1 MEMQLEEEFKPG
13 DLEGLVLD
21 KFLVD
26 AFKPKLC
33 DEKDIVV
40 VAFLV
45 KQRDPARDLSNYITQ
60 GQFDLVDVEVSSSP
74 GEDGNYTILVELN
87 RNQDMFDI
95 MDNLLNHITH
105 LVNVTQWY
113 FKPFDFDDFI
123 VWNRENF
130 VNTVPQNLESYFGNQ
145 EEHID
150 EGETVSA
157 HLGTPASGF
166 DYQLLGEIIE
176 NQVTKSSRAY
186 IKAFQKQFK
195 VIIKDSRSMLQH
207 IADLKSDH
215 QYLHQQLE
223 LYEQREKMALLRE
236 QQDFKRIRALEH
248 KISLIA
254 PHDAEKPEIVIPQS
268 SVPITVKSPDFSDT
282 PSEPEVKE
290 NTESDD
296 RKREETPTTTE
307 EPASRTSSSGVDVS
321 QETVSGFAE
330 KAEEKFVSEPI
341 VTDTGSSVEETSK
354 SEAPLIDAGGAVEEK
369 LEDSEQ
375 PTDQEKDA
383 GRVPSLPTD
392 VEEIKQQAA
401 ISATETDSLQ
411 RKEAVDVDEDR
422 PTDTEPDSSARK
434 KLVKKLIAQGLAA
447 VKQKEYHKA
456 IEYFTQVTE
465 LMPNARRSLLR
476 IAVLFYRL
484 KDYEAAYEY
493 AQRALELGAES
504 AKRILAKIKDKQAMI
519 SDESISEDSYESP
532 TEEAII
538 WGPDDFDASVDTEGS
553 SSGEGTDAADSQD
566 VIIFGQPVEAKKA
579 ADHQASPLEEKEDL
593 TSPQDEPPSTVTVA
607 YDFEAI
613 QFLQAPQQPKAGPES
628 LAGSDNAKEYFSLG
642 LKAFKQK
649 KYHEAIDYFTKVTEL
664 LPNARRSF
672 IRLAALYYRLKDYE
686 TAQTHARKALDLGSR
701 SAERIL
707 EKIEAKRS
715 ADSGKKPPTE
725 MDDTSREPP
734 TPDRSEDIGYPE
746 EAREQAVIDA
756 ERANRL
762 NENAKGPQAKPT
774 VSASVSDTKSYPEGG
789 DAKKYFTLGVKAF
802 ERNEYQKAIENFS
815 RVTEL
820 LPNAPRSFFRLA
832 VLHYR
837 LKDYEKARGYA
848 QQALD
853 LGSDDARRI
862 LEKIANKR
870 ATSSDASGP
879 GEITDT
885 LPEFPTLDIQKTN
898 QMVTAIPTKSAN
910 EQDGKVS
917 EAPGETMTDAD
928 QSDLQD
934 SKFLE
939 MESAT
944 ETISMEDDTLIYSN
958 NSQSPAPDTE
968 IFPKSDPVSDYFA
981 LGLAAAEQESYHK
994 AIQNFTKVTELLP
1007 DAPASYLNL
1016 ANLYLKLKDYEQAKE
1031 NAKRA
1036 FDLGSESA
1044 KRILEKVEAELWT
1057 ASAVSAANSE
1067 ESRANES
1074 IVTNG

>member
-33 DEKDIVV
+33 DEKDIAVI
-40 VAFLV
+40 AFLV

-74 GEDGNYTILVELN
+74 DEDGNYTILVELN

-105 LVNVTQWY
+105 LVNVKQWY

-123 VWNRENF
+123 LWNQENF

-145 EEHID
+145 EEHIE

-157 HLGTPASGF
+157 HLGSQASAF

-176 NQVTKSSRAY
+176 KQVTKSSRAY

-195 VIIKDSRSMLQH
+195 VIIKDNRSMLQH
-207 IADLKSDH
+207 IEDLKSDH
-215 QYLHQQLE
+215 QYMHQQLD

-248 KISLIA
+248 QISLIA
-254 PHDAEKPEIVIPQS
+254 PHDAEKPEIIIPQS
-268 SVPITVKSPDFSDT
+268 SVPITVESPEFSDT
-282 PSEPEVKE
+282 PSEPEEKE
-290 NTESDD
+290 DTESDD
-296 RKREETPTTTE
+296 RKREESLVPTE
-307 EPASRTSSSGVDVS
+307 EPVSRTSSSDVDVS

-330 KAEEKFVSEPI
+330 KAKEKFVSEPI
-341 VTDTGSSVEETSK
+341 VTDAETSAEETSE
-354 SEAPLIDAGGAVEEK
+354 SEAPLSDAGGAVAEK

-375 PTDQEKDA
+375 PTDLEKDT
-383 GRVPSLPTD
+383 GGVPSLATD
-392 VEEIKQQAA
+392 AEGVKPQAA

-411 RKEAVDVDEDR
+411 KKAAVAADEDR
-422 PTDTEPDSSARK
+422 PTDTEPDSSARRN
-434 KLVKKLIAQGLAA
+434 LVKKLVARGLAA
-447 VKQKEYHKA
+447 VKQKKYHKA

-484 KDYEAAYEY
+484 KDYEAAYGY

-504 AKRILAKIKDKQAMI
+504 AKRILTKIKDKQAMI

-538 WGPDDFDASVDTEGS
+538 WGPDDFDASVDPGVS
-553 SSGEGTDAADSQD
+553 STGEGTDATDSQD
-566 VIIFGQPVEAKKA
+566 VIIFGQPAEARKEA
-579 ADHQASPLEEKEDL
+579 GRQASSLEEKEDL

-607 YDFEAI
+607 YDFEAL
-613 QFLQAPQQPKAGPES
+613 QSLQAPQQPKAGPES
-628 LAGSDNAKEYFSLG
+628 LANSDNAKEYFSLG

-686 TAQTHARKALDLGSR
+686 TARTHARKALDLGSQ
-701 SAERIL
+701 SAKRIL

-725 MDDTSREPP
+725 MADTSREPP
-734 TPDRSEDIGYPE
+734 TPDKLEDVSYPE
-746 EAREQAVIDA
+746 EAREQALIEA
-756 ERANRL
+756 ERATRI

-774 VSASVSDTKSYPEGG
+774 VSSSASDTKSYPEGG

-802 ERNEYQKAIENFS
+802 ERKEYQKAIENFT

-853 LGSDDARRI
+853 LGSDAAQRI
-862 LEKIANKR
+862 LEKIANKQ
-870 ATSSDASGP
+870 ATSSDAPGP

-885 LPEFPTLDIQKTN
+885 LPEFPTLDIDKKN
-898 QMVTAIPTKSAN
+898 QMATAAYTKSAN
-910 EQDGKVS
+910 GQDGGVS
-917 EAPGETMTDAD
+917 GVLGETMTDAD
-928 QSDLQD
+928 QSDSLD

-944 ETISMEDDTLIYSN
+944 ETISLEDDTLISSDI
-958 NSQSPAPDTE
+958 SQQPVPDTD

-981 LGLAAAEQESYHK
+981 LGLAAAEQESYYK

-1057 ASAVSAANSE
+1057 ASAVSAASSE
-1067 ESRANES
+1067 ESSAKES
-1074 IVTNG
+1074 LATNG